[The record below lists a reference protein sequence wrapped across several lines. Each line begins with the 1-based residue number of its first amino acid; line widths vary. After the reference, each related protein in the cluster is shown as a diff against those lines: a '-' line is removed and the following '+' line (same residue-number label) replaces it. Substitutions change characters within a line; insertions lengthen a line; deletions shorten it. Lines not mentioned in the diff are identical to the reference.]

1 MDDLESRRLIPGD
14 ERQRDEEIREQIAET
29 MFAALL
35 ELDREIR
42 KVMGDDYSFDETDS
56 WSEDADG

>member
-1 MDDLESRRLIPGD
+1 MVDLGSRRLIPAD
-14 ERQRDEEIREQIAET
+14 ERQRDQEIREQIAAT

-42 KVMGDDYSFDETDS
+42 KVMGDDYSFDEADS
-56 WSEDADG
+56 